1 MGTSRV
7 RLRQSATWGVMSE
20 RNRRDAEEPG
30 HELRLFVTNEGSLS
44 RLHVGGEI
52 DMASAPALGE
62 RLELLI
68 QSGTGDV
75 EVDMSD
81 VTYCDSTGLAALV
94 LAYNSLRARD
104 RVLRVIDPSVP
115 VERLLRIVRL
125 EHLTAGP
132 T

>member
-1 MGTSRV
+1 M
-7 RLRQSATWGVMSE
+7 E
-20 RNRRDAEEPG
+20 RDRRDAGETG
-30 HELRLFVTNEGSLS
+30 DGLRLFVTNEGSLS
-44 RLHVGGEI
+44 RLHVRGEI

-68 QSGTGDV
+68 ESGTGNV

-81 VTYCDSTGLAALV
+81 VTFCDSTGLAALV
-94 LAYNSLRARD
+94 LAYNHLRARD

>member
-1 MGTSRV
+1 
-7 RLRQSATWGVMSE
+7 MSE
-20 RNRRDAEEPG
+20 RDRGDVEEPG
-30 HELRLFVTNEGSLS
+30 DELRLFVTNEGSLS

-52 DMASAPALGE
+52 DMASVPALGD

-68 QSGTGDV
+68 QSGTGNV

-81 VTYCDSTGLAALV
+81 VTFCDAAGLAALV
-94 LAYNSLRARD
+94 LAYNNLRAHD
-104 RVLRVIDPSVP
+104 RVLRVIDSSVP

-132 T
+132 I